1 MQLHIVTKRIE
12 ETKSLLSQMHKS
24 AQSDDNFLNLASN
37 RPDVQR

>member
-24 AQSDDNFLNLASN
+24 AQSEGVNT
-37 RPDVQR
+37 QT